1 MKTLFRHHQFPP
13 LQRWTIWLVAL
24 LLCAAFGC
32 TATQTR
38 GTSFAKSKAAAQA
51 KADGEE
57 TEDEM
62 SQLEAGAPLK
72 AFRINPDYGWVVVRS
87 IKTLIPGQRFSAWHG
102 DEETAKLVVDE
113 RSRHPYYIL
122 EVTAGEPHPDDTYTP
137 ATE

>member
-1 MKTLFRHHQFPP
+1 MKTLFRHHQFLP
-13 LQRWTIWLVAL
+13 LLAVL
-24 LLCAAFGC
+24 FLCFAFGC
-32 TATQTR
+32 VNVPKR
-38 GTSFAKSKAAAQA
+38 DNLFVKKAKPEKAAET
-51 KADGEE
+51 GEE
-57 TEDEM
+57 AEDEM
-62 SQLEAGAPLK
+62 DGLEVGAPLK

-87 IKTLIPGQRFSAWHG
+87 AGTLVPGQRFSAWHG

>member
-1 MKTLFRHHQFPP
+1 MKTLFRHHQFLP
-13 LQRWTIWLVAL
+13 LLAVL
-24 LLCAAFGC
+24 FLCFVFGC
-32 TATQTR
+32 ANTPKRDSLFIKKPQ
-38 GTSFAKSKAAAQA
+38 QA
-51 KADGEE
+51 KAADNGEE
-57 TEDEM
+57 LEDEM
-62 SQLEAGAPLK
+62 SGLVAGAPLK

-87 IKTLIPGQRFSAWHG
+87 AKTLIPGQRFSAWHG